1 MAHDSTPGD
10 TPTVSQFGYT
20 ETLERSTGRF
30 ASFAVAFAFV
40 SIATG
45 IFTTYGSVLNTSGP
59 LGIWTWPIVVTG
71 QLAVALLLGALA
83 ARIPVT
89 GYAYQWVSRLAHP
102 ILGWITGWI
111 SFTFLAI
118 VVSAVDYTVAATVLP
133 SLFAFEGTPATA
145 FLITAG
151 VLVLQALLIGLS
163 TKWTERVNNFAV
175 TAELIGMVALVA
187 LLLIVGV
194 IARKL
199 SVDNLFSHGALPAEN
214 YWSFGEATAA
224 GPWMLG
230 FLLGAFTIVGFESAA
245 NLAEETK
252 RPEIV
257 VPRAMWQAV
266 LASGVLGFLFLL
278 AVTAAVNDPVALAES
293 GTPVA
298 DVIQDVLGSFVG
310 TALLVLVSIAI
321 FACGLV
327 ILLTGVRLVWAMSRD
342 QRFPG
347 WQVLH
352 KISPRTKTPLNATIA
367 MTSIAAVVLG
377 VFSTSTDALFK
388 LFGAATLLPAI
399 IYTITVAL
407 YITKRRSLPASA
419 GFNLGRWEFPIMV
432 VAVVW
437 LVFELSLFRDAS
449 FRDPWIYVAV
459 MVGIGATYLGYLL
472 VTRGRDGLR
481 MPEMTSIDAELDK
494 VVDVG
499 GRSPTP

>member
-1 MAHDSTPGD
+1 
-10 TPTVSQFGYT
+10 
-20 ETLERSTGRF
+20 
-30 ASFAVAFAFV
+30 
-40 SIATG
+40 
-45 IFTTYGSVLNTSGP
+45 
-59 LGIWTWPIVVTG
+59 
-71 QLAVALLLGALA
+71 
-83 ARIPVT
+83 
-89 GYAYQWVSRLAHP
+89 
-102 ILGWITGWI
+102 
-111 SFTFLAI
+111 
-118 VVSAVDYTVAATVLP
+118 
-133 SLFAFEGTPATA
+133 
-145 FLITAG
+145 
-151 VLVLQALLIGLS
+151 
-163 TKWTERVNNFAV
+163 
-175 TAELIGMVALVA
+175 MVALVA

-199 SVDNLFSHGALPAEN
+199 SVDNLFSTGAVPAEN

-224 GPWMLG
+224 GPWMLA

-278 AVTAAVNDPVALAES
+278 AVTAAVNDPIALAES

-342 QRFPG
+342 ERFPG

-352 KISPRTKTPLNATIA
+352 KVSPRTKTPLNATIA
-367 MTSIAAVVLG
+367 MTSIAAIVLG

-407 YITKRRSLPASA
+407 YITKRRQLPAST
-419 GFNLGRWEFPIMV
+419 GFNLGRWELPIIV

-449 FRDPWIYVAV
+449 FRDAWIYVAI
-459 MVGIGATYLGYLL
+459 MVAIGATYLGYLL
-472 VTRGRDGLR
+472 ATRGRDGLR
-481 MPEMTSIDAELDK
+481 MPQMTSIDAELDHVAELDGK
-494 VVDVG
+494 T
-499 GRSPTP
+499 PTP

>member
-1 MAHDSTPGD
+1 MAHDSAPGD
-10 TPTVSQFGYT
+10 TPAVSQFGYK

-45 IFTTYGSVLNTSGP
+45 IFTTYGSVLNSSGP
-59 LGIWTWPIVVTG
+59 MGIWTWPIVVVG

-89 GYAYQWVSRLAHP
+89 GYAYQWVSRLANP

-133 SLFAFEGTPATA
+133 ALFSFEGTPATA

-151 VLVLQALLIGLS
+151 VLFLQALLIGLS

-199 SVDNLFSHGALPAEN
+199 SVDNLFSHGAIPTEN

-224 GPWMLG
+224 GPWMLA

-278 AVTAAVNDPVALAES
+278 AVTAAVNDPIALAES

-342 QRFPG
+342 ERFPG

-352 KISPRTKTPLNATIA
+352 KVSPRTKTPLNATIA
-367 MTSIAAVVLG
+367 MTSIAAIVLG

-407 YITKRRSLPASA
+407 YITKRRKLPASA
-419 GFNLGRWEFPIMV
+419 GFNLGRWELPIIV

-449 FRDPWIYVAV
+449 FRDAWIYVAI
-459 MVGIGATYLGYLL
+459 MVAIGAAYLGYLL
-472 VTRGRDGLR
+472 ITRGRDGLR
-481 MPEMTSIDAELDK
+481 MPEMTSIDSELDHVAELDGK
-494 VVDVG
+494 T
-499 GRSPTP
+499 PTP

>member
-1 MAHDSTPGD
+1 MTQESNSGAA
-10 TPTVSQFGYT
+10 PTVAQFGYT

-59 LGIWTWPIVVTG
+59 MGIWTWPIVVVG
-71 QLAVALLLGALA
+71 QLAVALLLGSLA

-89 GYAYQWVSRLAHP
+89 GYAYQWVSRLANP
-102 ILGWITGWI
+102 VLGWITGWI
-111 SFTFLAI
+111 SFSFLAI
-118 VVSAVDYTVAATVLP
+118 VVSAVDYTVASTVLP
-133 SLFAFEGTPATA
+133 ALFSFESTPATA

-151 VLVLQALLIGLS
+151 VILLQALLIGLS

-199 SVDNLFSHGALPAEN
+199 SVDNLFSTGAVPTEN

-224 GPWMLG
+224 GPWMLA

-278 AVTAAVNDPVALAES
+278 AVTAAVNDPIALAES

-342 QRFPG
+342 ERFPG
-347 WQVLH
+347 WQVLR
-352 KISPRTKTPLNATIA
+352 KVSPRTKTPLNATIV
-367 MTSIAAVVLG
+367 MTLIALVILG
-377 VFSTSTDALFK
+377 LFSTSTDALFK
-388 LFGAATLLPAI
+388 LFGAATLLPAM
-399 IYTITVAL
+399 IYTITVVL
-407 YITKRRSLPASA
+407 YIAKRRTLPASA
-419 GFNLGRWEFPIMV
+419 GFNLGRWELPIIV

-449 FRDPWIYVAV
+449 FRDAWIYVGIMVAV
-459 MVGIGATYLGYLL
+459 GACYLGYLL

-481 MPEMTSIDAELDK
+481 MPEMTSIDAELDHVAEADGK
-494 VVDVG
+494 T
-499 GRSPTP
+499 PTP

>member
-1 MAHDSTPGD
+1 MTHDSTSSD
-10 TPTVSQFGYT
+10 ASTVAAFGYT

-45 IFTTYGSVLNTSGP
+45 IFTTYGSVLNSSGP
-59 LGIWTWPIVVTG
+59 MGIWTWPIVIIG

-89 GYAYQWVSRLAHP
+89 GYAYQWVSRLANP
-102 ILGWITGWI
+102 IFGWITGWI

-118 VVSAVDYTVAATVLP
+118 VVVAVDYTVAATVVP
-133 SLFAFEGTPATA
+133 ALFDFTGTPATA

-151 VLVLQALLIGLS
+151 VLLLQGLLVGLS
-163 TKWTERVNNFAV
+163 TRWTERVNNFAV
-175 TAELIGMVALVA
+175 TAELIGMVALVV
-187 LLLIVGV
+187 LLFIVGV
-194 IARKL
+194 IAHKL
-199 SVDNLFSHGALPAEN
+199 SAGNLFSRGEIPAEG
-214 YWSFGEATAA
+214 YWSFGSMTAV

-252 RPEIV
+252 RPEVV

-278 AVTAAVNDPVALAES
+278 VVTAAVEDPTALAES
-293 GTPVA
+293 GTPIA
-298 DVIQDVLGSFVG
+298 DVIRDILGSYVG
-310 TALLVLVSIAI
+310 TALLVLVAIAI

-327 ILLTGVRLVWAMSRD
+327 ILMSGVRLVWAMSRD

-347 WQVLH
+347 WQMLH
-352 KISPRTKTPLNATIA
+352 KVSPRFKTPLNATVL
-367 MTSIAAVVLG
+367 MVVVSAAILG
-377 VFSTSTDALFK
+377 LFSTSTDALFK
-388 LFGAATLLPAI
+388 LFSAATLLPAI
-399 IYTITVAL
+399 IYAITVGL
-407 YITKRRSLPASA
+407 YIAKRRDLPASA
-419 GFNLGRWEFPIMV
+419 GFSLGRWEFPIMA

-459 MVGIGATYLGYLL
+459 MVAIGAAYLGYLL
-472 VTRGRDGLR
+472 ATRGRAGLR
-481 MPEMTSIDAELDK
+481 MPDMHSIDAELDTIAAPGEQ
-494 VVDVG
+494 DV
-499 GRSPTP
+499 RP